1 MAETSI
7 KIVELSTVIMIIIVI
22 DTSRDIRVSSSM
34 LRCLN
39 VMVVSFMLLS
49 LEIFTHLLLMLTILV
64 HVALVLFLS
73 VLTIFFFVGHFFL
86 ILNSLFFSLVNLFE
100 LTARLFLCI
109 SLSTGQLRLVG
120 SCFFFRCLLIMM
132 VSRPIM
138 KCVSLIF
145 MINITMHRFTMHRF
159 MVNRFVVDKSV
170 IILVLAVDDPLKSL
184 IISMRSRV
192 MRAQFF
198 MEIKSLFFDGFLFIC
213 GSLFVGGLLLSR
225 FRRSFIAIISTR
237 FMPIRVLVRM
247 LVASVVVFWLPVVNW
262 LSVVPAFL
270 FVVVIVVVVGFGS
283 VSSGFALLLQLAGVN
298 NSGICQEFGH

>member
-73 VLTIFFFVGHFFL
+73 VLTIFFSVGHFFL
-86 ILNSLFFSLVNLFE
+86 ILDSFFFSLVNLFE
-100 LTARLFLCI
+100 LTARLFLCV

-170 IILVLAVDDPLKSL
+170 IILVLAVDDSLKPL

-198 MEIKSLFFDGFLFIC
+198 MEIRSLFVDGFLFIC

-237 FMPIRVLVRM
+237 LMPIRVLVRM

>member
-86 ILNSLFFSLVNLFE
+86 ILDSFFFSLVNLFE
-100 LTARLFLCI
+100 LTARLFLCV

-120 SCFFFRCLLIMM
+120 SWFFFKCLLIMM

-198 MEIKSLFFDGFLFIC
+198 MEIRSLFVDGFLFIC

-237 FMPIRVLVRM
+237 LMPIRVLVRM
-247 LVASVVVFWLPVVNW
+247 LVASVVVLWLPVVNW

>member
-86 ILNSLFFSLVNLFE
+86 ILNSFFFSLVNLFE

-170 IILVLAVDDPLKSL
+170 IILVFAVDYSLKPL

-198 MEIKSLFFDGFLFIC
+198 MEIRSLFVDGFLFIC

-237 FMPIRVLVRM
+237 LMPIRVLVRM
-247 LVASVVVFWLPVVNW
+247 LVASVVVLWLPVVNW

>member
-86 ILNSLFFSLVNLFE
+86 ILDSFFFSLVNLFE
-100 LTARLFLCI
+100 LTARLFLCV

-170 IILVLAVDDPLKSL
+170 IILVFAVDDSLKPL

-225 FRRSFIAIISTR
+225 FRRSFIAISMR
-237 FMPIRVLVRM
+237 LMPIRVLVRM
-247 LVASVVVFWLPVVNW
+247 FVASVVVLWLPVVNW

>member
-86 ILNSLFFSLVNLFE
+86 ILDSFFFSLVNLFE
-100 LTARLFLCI
+100 LTARLFLCF

-120 SCFFFRCLLIMM
+120 SCLFFRCLLIMM

-213 GSLFVGGLLLSR
+213 GSFFVSGLLLSR

-237 FMPIRVLVRM
+237 LMPIRVLVRM
-247 LVASVVVFWLPVVNW
+247 LVASVVVLWLPVVNW

>member
-1 MAETSI
+1 
-7 KIVELSTVIMIIIVI
+7 
-22 DTSRDIRVSSSM
+22 M
-34 LRCLN
+34 LA
-39 VMVVSFMLLS
+39 
-49 LEIFTHLLLMLTILV
+49 ILV

-86 ILNSLFFSLVNLFE
+86 ILDSFFFSLVNLFE
-100 LTARLFLCI
+100 LTARLFLCV

-159 MVNRFVVDKSV
+159 TMHRFMVNRFVVDKSV
-170 IILVLAVDDPLKSL
+170 IILVFAVDDSLKPL

-198 MEIKSLFFDGFLFIC
+198 MEIRSLFVDGFLFIC

-237 FMPIRVLVRM
+237 LMPIRVLVRM
-247 LVASVVVFWLPVVNW
+247 LVASVVVLWLPVVNW